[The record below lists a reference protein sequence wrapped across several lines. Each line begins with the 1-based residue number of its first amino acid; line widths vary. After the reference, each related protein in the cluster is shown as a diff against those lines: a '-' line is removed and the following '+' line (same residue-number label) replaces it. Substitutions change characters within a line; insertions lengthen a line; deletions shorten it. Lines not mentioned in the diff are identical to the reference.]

1 MRADDLEGLRALLAG
16 MSEDSRWLRF
26 LSAGVNLERAAQ
38 HAAEPPS
45 GIGLVATAGTPE
57 QIVAHAEYARET
69 ADRAE
74 VAFEVADAW
83 HGRGIATILLAHLA
97 GVAERDGI
105 ETFVAYVHP
114 SNHRMVGVFR
124 ESGFPVN
131 VTAEAGELLVELPA
145 AVGAAARSRFE
156 DRSRAAAVAAV
167 GHVLRPASVAVIG
180 ATAEAR
186 TVARNIEAGG
196 YTGAVVEHAQAGT
209 DLAIL
214 AVPTADVLGAAREC
228 AAAGVRGIAV
238 LAEGFADAGAAGRAR
253 LAELLTICRSAGM
266 RMVGPNCLGVV
277 NTDPEI
283 RLVAAATEIL
293 PAAGRVALASQSTA
307 IGIAAIAEARRR
319 GLGLSTFVATGDKA
333 DLSGNDFLQFWEQD
347 PATDVVLLYLESFG
361 NPRRFARIARRTG
374 TVKPIVVVKTGRRAV
389 PPGPDAT
396 TTRRLLS
403 ASDVTVDAL
412 FAHAGVIRTETIAEQ
427 LDVASLLAAQPLPA
441 GDRVAIVTNGRGPAL
456 ACAEACI
463 AGGLRVDPPTPAL
476 RRALAERL
484 PEAADPGNPVD
495 LRAHATGDDYAAA
508 IDLLARDDDVD
519 AIVAIFAPPLGTEA
533 QDVAAA
539 LRRAATGSVP
549 LLGVFPAHGEADLR
563 ALAGEREVPLYGAAV
578 LAARALARMVAYA
591 RWRGRGADT
600 AAVPEGLDADA
611 AAAVIAEALSRGEG
625 WLQPVEVEAL
635 LGAYGVPLAEARF
648 AATPLEAG
656 RCAAEL
662 GGSVALKVTAPGLLY
677 KSEAGGVRLGLH
689 GAEETEQARRRRRAR
704 WSARA
709 TCPRRSW
716 SSGWR
721 PPASRWRPG
730 C

>member
-1 MRADDLEGLRALLAG
+1 MRGGDLEGLRELLAG
-16 MSEDSRWLRF
+16 MSDDSRWLRF

-38 HAAEPPS
+38 HAADLAS
-45 GIGLVATAGTPE
+45 GLGLVATAGTPE

-69 ADRAE
+69 PDRAE

-97 GVAERDGI
+97 SAAEQDGI

-145 AVGAAARSRFE
+145 AVGAAARARFE

-167 GHVLRPASVAVIG
+167 AHVLRPASVAVVG

-196 YTGAVVEHAQAGT
+196 YTGALSVVKRGSEVPAGT

-214 AVPTADVLGAAREC
+214 AVPTADVLGAAHVC
-228 AAAGVRGIAV
+228 AAAGVRGVAV
-238 LAEGFADAGAAGRAR
+238 LADGFADAGAVGRAR

-277 NTDPEI
+277 NTEPGV
-283 RLVAAATEIL
+283 RLEAAATEIL

-307 IGIAAIAEARRR
+307 IGIAVIAEARRR

-347 PATDVVLLYLESFG
+347 PATDIVLLYLESFG
-361 NPRRFARIARRTG
+361 NPRRFAQIARRTG
-374 TVKPIVVVKTGRRAV
+374 TAKPIVAVKTGRAAS

-427 LDVASLLAAQPLPA
+427 LDVAELLA
-441 GDRVAIVTNGRGPAL
+441 G
-456 ACAEACI
+456 
-463 AGGLRVDPPTPAL
+463 
-476 RRALAERL
+476 
-484 PEAADPGNPVD
+484 
-495 LRAHATGDDYAAA
+495 AAA
-508 IDLLARDDDVD
+508 PGGRSGRNRDEWARAGAGV
-519 AIVAIFAPPLGTEA
+519 
-533 QDVAAA
+533 
-539 LRRAATGSVP
+539 RR
-549 LLGVFPAHGEADLR
+549 GVHR
-563 ALAGEREVPLYGAAV
+563 RS
-578 LAARALARMVAYA
+578 AAR
-591 RWRGRGADT
+591 
-600 AAVPEGLDADA
+600 
-611 AAAVIAEALSRGEG
+611 
-625 WLQPVEVEAL
+625 
-635 LGAYGVPLAEARF
+635 
-648 AATPLEAG
+648 
-656 RCAAEL
+656 
-662 GGSVALKVTAPGLLY
+662 
-677 KSEAGGVRLGLH
+677 
-689 GAEETEQARRRRRAR
+689 
-704 WSARA
+704 
-709 TCPRRSW
+709 
-716 SSGWR
+716 
-721 PPASRWRPG
+721 
-730 C
+730 